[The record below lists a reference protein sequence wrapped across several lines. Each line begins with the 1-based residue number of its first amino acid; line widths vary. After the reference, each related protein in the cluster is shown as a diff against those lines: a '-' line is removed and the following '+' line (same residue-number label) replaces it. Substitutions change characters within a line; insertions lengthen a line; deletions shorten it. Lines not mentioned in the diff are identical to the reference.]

1 MGRAR
6 TRACIARTT
15 RAVALSTKA
24 NVGSAL
30 QGTIAIV
37 AMLLLAGTPELPA
50 ETSGPKAAKASKK
63 AAKPN
68 THVPTAVTLGKK
80 WGVVTSVKRT
90 PERNRAVG
98 GAPNSYHLHG
108 RAIDI
113 ARRAGV
119 RHADIAS
126 AYKKAGFTLVE
137 SLDEGDHSHF
147 AFGLSGSS
155 SALAA
160 AAPPPPPQANADGT
174 CPQLGGP
181 GLDARRRPDRALSCV
196 PDDEPAPRLRPL
208 EPAP

>member
-6 TRACIARTT
+6 TRACIARATG
-15 RAVALSTKA
+15 AVGFFKQKQ

-50 ETSGPKAAKASKK
+50 GTGGPKAAKASKQASK
-63 AAKPN
+63 
-68 THVPTAVTLGKK
+68 TVEQHVPAAVSLGKK
-80 WGVVTSVKRT
+80 WGVVTSVKRS
-90 PERNRAVG
+90 PEHNRAVG

-119 RHADIAS
+119 RHADIAA
-126 AYKKAGFTLVE
+126 AYKKAGFTLLE

-147 AFGLSGSS
+147 AFGVSGSS
-155 SALAA
+155 SALAVA
-160 AAPPPPPQANADGT
+160 LPPPPPQANADGT
-174 CPQLGGP
+174 CP
-181 GLDARRRPDRALSCV
+181 
-196 PDDEPAPRLRPL
+196 
-208 EPAP
+208 